1 MPLREVL
8 VADPGAARP
17 GESFGSFLVYRKLE
31 QNVRAFKKQEARI
44 AGKLG
49 LKGEDAERAG
59 ALLVGR
65 FEDGTPV
72 GSSRRTGCTTRCR
85 TTSPT
90 RATLRARGARTRGT
104 SGA

>member
-1 MPLREVL
+1 MFIEEDLEHERDTTDGVDNWNPLVPLREVL

-49 LKGEDAERAG
+49 
-59 ALLVGR
+59 
-65 FEDGTPV
+65 
-72 GSSRRTGCTTRCR
+72 
-85 TTSPT
+85 
-90 RATLRARGARTRGT
+90 
-104 SGA
+104 